1 MFLKKFIE
9 GKSIILY
16 GTGNTGKEFYDKYKA
31 VLNIVGC
38 TCSEKNFNPIDSLT
52 PISCNDMDKE
62 NTLLI
67 ICSIYYDE
75 IRKNLILSGWSQNV
89 NFIRWDIFDKLYQ
102 AEENERQII
111 VAVGQCEI
119 REMCEVFEKIKSFM
133 QKYEVFYFDERK
145 VCSHGDKFDLI
156 ENYDCCFILEKA
168 HLFIRP
174 SVMTPKSVC
183 GFDYLQQK
191 INIFCKV
198 IKISL
203 FIFDSYWPQ
212 DIAKE
217 REINKYYLIKP
228 NTKLSAFVENDRI
241 ITSMLDEGLSNVQI
255 KETIIKD
262 NFFEKQV
269 VLDNHKLTLKRIRL
283 SDKISDI
290 KIYDYVEQN
299 YNHKKLFCDRGHFNE
314 NMLRKYVKNILI
326 YLNATD
332 CINELSTIKI
342 SNIFLKVNELPIY
355 PSTSKILGLEWI
367 DKNTL
372 YRMNINNAIKKV
384 TFDEYIDIMLEYYSL
399 SKKIVNMCYLQKN
412 I

>member
-1 MFLKKFIE
+1 MFLNKFL
-9 GKSIILY
+9 GNKSIVIY
-16 GTGNTGKEFYDKYKA
+16 GTGNTGKEFYDKYKD

-38 TCSEKNFNPIDSLT
+38 TCSEKNINPIDRLT

-75 IRKNLILSGWSQNV
+75 IKKNLILSGWSQNV

-156 ENYDCCFILEKA
+156 ENYDCCFLLEKA

-269 VLDNHKLTLKRIRL
+269 VLDNHKLTLKRIKL

-314 NMLRKYVKNILI
+314 NMLREYVKNILI
-326 YLNATD
+326 YLNVTN
-332 CINELSTIKI
+332 CINELNTIKI
-342 SNIFLKVNELPIY
+342 SDIFLKVNELPIY
-355 PSTSKILGLEWI
+355 PSASKILGLEWI
-367 DKNTL
+367 DKSTL
-372 YRMNINNAIKKV
+372 YTMNINNVIKKV

-399 SKKIVNMCYLQKN
+399 SKKLIEMCY
-412 I
+412 

>member
-1 MFLKKFIE
+1 MFLKKITE
-9 GKSIILY
+9 NKSIIIY
-16 GTGNTGKEFYDKYKA
+16 GTGNTGKEFYNKYKDK
-31 VLNIVGC
+31 LNMVGC
-38 TCSEKNFNPIDSLT
+38 TCSEKKVNPIENLI
-52 PISCNDMDKE
+52 PMSCEKIDKE

-67 ICSIYYDE
+67 ICSIYYEE
-75 IRKNLILSGWSQNV
+75 IRKNLILSGWSQNI
-89 NFIRWDIFDKLYQ
+89 NFIRWDLFDKLYQ

-119 REMCEVFEKIKSFM
+119 REICEVFQKIKSFK

-168 HLFIRP
+168 LFFIRP

-183 GFDYLQQK
+183 GFAYLEKK
-191 INIFCKV
+191 INIICKV

-241 ITSMLDEGLSNVQI
+241 ITNMLDAGLSTIQI
-255 KETIIKD
+255 KETIMRD
-262 NFFEKQV
+262 DFFEKEA
-269 VLDNHKLTLKRIRL
+269 VLDNHNLTIKRIRL

-290 KIYDYVEQN
+290 KMYDFVVQN
-299 YNHKKLFCDRGHFNE
+299 YNHKKLFCDRGHFND
-314 NMLRKYVKNILI
+314 NMLREYVRKILI
-326 YLNATD
+326 YLEESK
-332 CINELSTIKI
+332 CIKELDSLNIY
-342 SNIFLKVNELPIY
+342 NIFYNINELPIY
-355 PSTSKILGLEWI
+355 PSTCKILGLEWI
-367 DKNTL
+367 DSNSL
-372 YRMNINNAIKKV
+372 YTMNINNNIKKV
-384 TFDEYIDIMLEYYSL
+384 TFEEYLDIMLEYYSL
-399 SKKIVNMCYLQKN
+399 TSKIINMCYY
-412 I
+412 

>member
-1 MFLKKFIE
+1 MFLNKFLE
-9 GKSIILY
+9 NKSIVIY
-16 GTGNTGKEFYDKYKA
+16 GTGNTGKEFYDKYKDK
-31 VLNIVGC
+31 LNIVGC
-38 TCSEKNFNPIDSLT
+38 TSSEKNIDSIENLM
-52 PISCNDMDKE
+52 PLLCDEMDKE
-62 NTLLI
+62 KVLLI
-67 ICSIYYDE
+67 ICSVYYEE
-75 IRKNLILSGWSQNV
+75 IRKNLILSGWSQNI
-89 NFIRWDIFDKLYQ
+89 NFIRWDIFDKLYR
-102 AEENERQII
+102 AEENEKQII
-111 VAVGQCEI
+111 VAVGQCEVK
-119 REMCEVFEKIKSFM
+119 EMCEVLQRIKAFM
-133 QKYEVFYFDERK
+133 QKYEVIYFDERR
-145 VCSHGDKFDLI
+145 VCIQGDKFDLI
-156 ENYDCCFILEKA
+156 ENYDCCFVLEKA

-269 VLDNHKLTLKRIRL
+269 VLDNHKLTLKRIKL

-314 NMLRKYVKNILI
+314 NMLREYVKNILI
-326 YLNATD
+326 YLNVTN
-332 CINELSTIKI
+332 CINELNTIKI
-342 SNIFLKVNELPIY
+342 SDIFLKVNELPIY
-355 PSTSKILGLEWI
+355 PSASKILGLEWI
-367 DKNTL
+367 DKSTL
-372 YRMNINNAIKKV
+372 YTMNINNVIKKV

-399 SKKIVNMCYLQKN
+399 SKKLIEMCY
-412 I
+412 